1 MRRKRLRRLLSQD
14 FGKKPDTLYFPG
26 DMEEIRAY
34 ARHRRAAEPGR
45 FQLDD
50 VTWNDLDMDRLFQR
64 INPRLSTA
72 GEQYLYWQL
81 RAPAQD
87 ENSWNHQR
95 DLIRLMEEDDALR
108 LEVQVILARL
118 GSAKYCDLERI
129 FAPTPRASW
138 RLIFYVS
145 LLAILIVCAVAAFVL
160 GRPGLMA
167 LIVSAL
173 VNTVVHEL
181 CRRKSERDY
190 STVNYTVQM
199 VMALHRLKKLSHP
212 ALDKALG
219 GAWAHLEALRSVRRM
234 GGVSAASGSSMADT
248 LTSVLLADLITYES
262 LRHTMGEYPR
272 DVFAV
277 HEALGQL
284 DAAIAIASW
293 RRTLGQWTEPRL
305 DFQPEIPFLET
316 RDLVHPLLENAV
328 PNDLALRRS
337 LLLTGSNASGKSTC
351 LKAAALCAVTAQ
363 ALCTCTASEVRMSAL
378 RVMTSMA
385 LRDDMLSGESY
396 YIVETRSLKRIFDA
410 AGDGLPVFCAIDEV
424 LRGTN
429 TIERIAASCEI
440 LRSLARRGI
449 LCIAAT
455 HDIELCELLA
465 EDYDLAHFQEQV
477 TEQSIAYDYRLR
489 PGKAVTRNAIHL
501 LRLIGFDQ
509 SIVDGAN
516 ARAQDY
522 LETGRWRQ

>member
-1 MRRKRLRRLLSQD
+1 MRRKKLRRLLSRD

-34 ARHRRAAEPGR
+34 ARYRRRAEPER

-50 VTWNDLDMDRLFQR
+50 VTWSDLDMDHLFQR

-72 GEQYLYWQL
+72 GEQYLYFQL

-87 ENSWNHQR
+87 EKTWRRQQ

-138 RLIFYVS
+138 RLVLYLA
-145 LLAILIVCAVAAFVL
+145 LLAILASCVVLAFVL
-160 GRPGLMA
+160 GQPGLLA
-167 LIVSAL
+167 LIASAL

-190 STVNYTVQM
+190 STVNYSVQM
-199 VMALHRLKKLSHP
+199 VMALHRLKKLRHP
-212 ALDKALG
+212 ALNQLLT
-219 GAWAHLEALRSVRRM
+219 GAWRHLDALRSVRRM

-262 LRHTMGEYPR
+262 LRHTMGEKPR

-293 RRTLGQWTEPRL
+293 RRTLPRWTVPAV
-305 DFQPEIPFLET
+305 DFQPEKALLEAK
-316 RDLVHPLLENAV
+316 DLVHPLLEDAV
-328 PNDLALRRS
+328 PNDLTLHRS

-351 LKAAALCAVTAQ
+351 LKAAALGAVTAQ
-363 ALCTCTASEVRMSAL
+363 ALCTCAASQVRMSAL

-385 LRDDMLSGESY
+385 LRDDMLAGESY

-410 AGDGLPVFCAIDEV
+410 AHSGLPVFCAIDEV

-440 LRSLARRGI
+440 LRSLSAQGM

-455 HDIELCELLA
+455 HDAELCELLRD
-465 EDYDLAHFQEQV
+465 DYDLAHFEEQI
-477 TEQSIAYDYRLR
+477 TEHSIAYDYRLR
-489 PGKAVTRNAIHL
+489 PGKATTRNAIHL
-501 LRLIGFDQ
+501 LRLIGFEDA
-509 SIVDGAN
+509 IVNSAH
-516 ARAQDY
+516 ARAQAY
-522 LETGRWRQ
+522 LDTGRWDK

>member
-1 MRRKRLRRLLSQD
+1 MRRKRLRRLLRRD
-14 FGKKPDTLYFPG
+14 FGKKPDALYFPG
-26 DMEEIRAY
+26 DMDEIRAY

-64 INPRLSTA
+64 LNPRLSTA

-81 RAPAQD
+81 HAPAQD
-87 ENSWNHQR
+87 EASWNHLR
-95 DLIRLMEEDDALR
+95 GLIRLMAEDEALR

-138 RLIFYVS
+138 RLILYVA
-145 LLAILIVCAVAAFVL
+145 LLAILVICAVAAVFL

-167 LIVSAL
+167 LIASAL

-199 VMALHRLKKLSHP
+199 VMALHRLRKLRHP
-212 ALDKALG
+212 ALDKALS

-248 LTSVLLADLITYES
+248 LTSVLLADLITYEG
-262 LRHTMGEYPR
+262 LRHTMGEHPR

-284 DAAIAIASW
+284 DTAIAIASW
-293 RRTLGQWTEPRL
+293 RRTLPRWTEPEV
-305 DFQPEIPFLET
+305 DFRPGKAAFEA
-316 RDLVHPLLENAV
+316 RSLVHPLLDDAA
-328 PNDLALRRS
+328 PNDLMLGRS

-363 ALCTCTASEVRMSAL
+363 ALCTCTADKVRMSAL

-410 AGDGLPVFCAIDEV
+410 GEGLPVFCAIDEV

-440 LRSLARRGI
+440 LRSLARQGI

-455 HDIELCELLA
+455 HDIELCDLLG
-465 EDYDLAHFQEQV
+465 EDYDLAHFEEQV

-509 SIVDGAN
+509 SIVDGAH